1 MNQDAMW
8 PGQIRRDGHG
18 NLWICTDSNKDFNRW
33 TRVTGWARDYR
44 ATFRLSED
52 DDNVIFWDVVDE
64 PIRPPLPRGQVRIST
79 EGTAWQKLGDGTWGN
94 SLTPARL
101 NDDDV
106 RDLQIIWTP
115 EDQ

>member
-1 MNQDAMW
+1 MNHDAMW

-64 PIRPPLPRGQVRIST
+64 PIRPPLPIGQVRIST
-79 EGTAWQKLGDGTWGN
+79 EGTAWQKLGDEWY
-94 SLTPARL
+94 SAAYSHSSRS
-101 NDDDV
+101 DDDV
-106 RDLQIIWTP
+106 RNLQVIWTP
-115 EDQ
+115 EDR